1 MSALQEALGEEVPVI
16 TAMGQDPERVPFLI
30 LVGTLLSL
38 RTKDETTERV
48 MRQLVNVV
56 KRPEDILQMDT
67 DDLEALILPT
77 GFYRNK
83 ARTLREVSRAL
94 VEEHGGT
101 VPDSL
106 EALLGLKGVGRK
118 TANLVLTEAF
128 GKPGICVD
136 THVHRISNRLGAV
149 STSSP
154 LQTEM
159 ALRDT
164 LPKRYW
170 KRYNSLLVTFGKNIC
185 TPLSPRCSACPI
197 AGLCPKRG
205 VARHR

>member
-1 MSALQEALGEEVPVI
+1 MSALQATLGEEVPVI
-16 TAMGQDPERVPFLI
+16 TAMGRDPERVPFLI

-83 ARTLREVSRAL
+83 ARILKEVSRIL
-94 VEEHGGT
+94 VEEYGGS

-128 GKPGICVD
+128 GKQGICVD

-149 STSSP
+149 STSST

-164 LPKRYW
+164 LPERYW

-185 TPLSPRCSACPI
+185 TPLSPRCSACPV
-197 AGLCPKRG
+197 AGLCIKRG
-205 VARHR
+205 VTRHR